1 MTLKEGRALQ
11 NLVSIFNRNQLVGN
25 TSWEERD
32 PESEVAGKVFVMAF
46 EKTREQGVREG
57 LVIACDRSGGQLTTE
72 LGNSSLTLMRQ
83 GTLGFCYFSGE
94 QISSK

>member
-1 MTLKEGRALQ
+1 ME
-11 NLVSIFNRNQLVGN
+11 N
-25 TSWEERD
+25 TSWEEKEPREQD
-32 PESEVAGKVFVMAF
+32 GRKGFVIIC
-46 EKTREQGVREG
+46 EKTREQGGSKG
-57 LVIACDRSGGQLTTE
+57 LVIACDRSGGQLDK